1 LPACIYN
8 SSISQGKLP
17 DFLKYSVVVPVFKN
31 GDKPFIVNYR
41 PISLLTGCSKI
52 YEPLIDLSV
61 IQHIQDA
68 I

>member
-1 LPACIYN
+1 
-8 SSISQGKLP
+8 
-17 DFLKYSVVVPVFKN
+17 VVPVFKN

-41 PISLLTGCSKI
+41 PISLLTGFSKI
-52 YEPLIDLSV
+52 YEPLIDLRL